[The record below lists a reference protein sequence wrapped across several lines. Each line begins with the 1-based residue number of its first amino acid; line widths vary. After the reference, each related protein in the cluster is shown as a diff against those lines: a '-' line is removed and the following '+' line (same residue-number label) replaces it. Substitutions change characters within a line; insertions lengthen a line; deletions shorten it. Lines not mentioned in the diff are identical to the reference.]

1 MSSKTKHMYAIE
13 LTTEEH
19 FKLGEILYK
28 LKNAMLIPDNTNLGM
43 FMKEAFYRG
52 VDDYQEDLNNLK

>member
-1 MSSKTKHMYAIE
+1 MYAIE
-13 LTTEEH
+13 LNNEEH
-19 FKLGEILYK
+19 FKLGEILNE
-28 LKNAMLIPDNTNLGM
+28 LKNAMLIPSNTNLGM

>member
-1 MSSKTKHMYAIE
+1 MYAIE

-19 FKLGEILYK
+19 FRLGEILSE
-28 LKNAMLIPDNTNLGM
+28 LKDALLIPDNTNLGM

-52 VDDYQEDLNNLK
+52 IDDYQKDLNNLK

>member
-1 MSSKTKHMYAIE
+1 MYAIE

>member
-1 MSSKTKHMYAIE
+1 MSTKTKHMYAIE

-19 FKLGEILYK
+19 FRLGEILTE
-28 LKNAMLIPDNTNLGM
+28 LKDALLIPDNTNLGM

-52 VDDYQEDLNNLK
+52 IDDYQEDLNNLK